1 MKPYT
6 CLSSEHYPLEIADLL
21 CLDDTPDAK
30 QIEGE
35 AVVLLVG
42 NQQKG
47 IPDTLYQGRG
57 YLLQQQKKGKKEVPA
72 RVAFHRTRP
81 WWDILA
87 AFCKPYRKH
96 FFASGTNIYH
106 IDPFAIRAMGLERQ
120 IRTKENSY
128 NCVKWNLPQAQREKQ
143 YNELKASLEK
153 NGYSDKYPL
162 EIMLCR
168 SLGVKDSLQQ
178 GHHRMMFCI
187 EMGIRR
193 CAIKFVNVSHAP
205 WWSVDFLRRHYHK
218 KGAKNG

>member
-96 FFASGTNIYH
+96 FFASGTNIYPYITEFITKNGSADDVADAVNQESVFSE
-106 IDPFAIRAMGLERQ
+106 IDWDNDSFTKKSAEQAATAKMHTRFCFTATA
-120 IRTKENSY
+120 IRTKS
-128 NCVKWNLPQAQREKQ
+128 AF
-143 YNELKASLEK
+143 
-153 NGYSDKYPL
+153 
-162 EIMLCR
+162 LCR
-168 SLGVKDSLQQ
+168 TKPAQ
-178 GHHRMMFCI
+178 
-187 EMGIRR
+187 
-193 CAIKFVNVSHAP
+193 N
-205 WWSVDFLRRHYHK
+205 
-218 KGAKNG
+218 